1 MKIDRQKVYEKYNGH
16 CAYCGKAITIE
27 QMQVDHALARR
38 NGGTDD
44 ISNLMPSC
52 RLCNHYKRAA
62 DIKTFRN
69 FLLGGL
75 IDRLM
80 KIYIFRVALN
90 YGMITINDWDKTF
103 YFEKKDKT
111 MYCGECDCFL
121 YEDTYGFGICDNT
134 QEECRCS
141 DRCHMT
147 QCKP

>member
-27 QMQVDHALARR
+27 QMQVDHVLARR

-62 DIKTFRN
+62 DIQTFRN

-80 KIYIFRVALN
+80 KIYIFRVAIN
-90 YGMITINDWDKTF
+90 YGMITIKGWDKKF
-103 YFEKKDKT
+103 FFEK
-111 MYCGECDCFL
+111 E
-121 YEDTYGFGICDNT
+121 EQNNDTKIA
-134 QEECRCS
+134 
-141 DRCHMT
+141 
-147 QCKP
+147 